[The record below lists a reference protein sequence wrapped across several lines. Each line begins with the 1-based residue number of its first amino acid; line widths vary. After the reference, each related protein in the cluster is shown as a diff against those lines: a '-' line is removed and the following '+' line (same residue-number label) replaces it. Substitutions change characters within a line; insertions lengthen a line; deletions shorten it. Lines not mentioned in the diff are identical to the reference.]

1 MKIVITGGSGFL
13 GSRIADYYRHKYEIL
28 TPSHSEMD
36 ITDQQSVKLYL
47 KAHHPDIII
56 HCAAVSNVGICD
68 NEPERT
74 RLINVTG
81 SENIAEACKN
91 IGAKCIMCSSD
102 QVYFGSTLKTPHL
115 EDEELMP
122 YNEYGR
128 QKLTMEQNCLQKNSD
143 CVMLRL
149 SWMYDTKRKS
159 EQEHDTFMRKL
170 IADIQAK
177 NAISFPIYDMRGITD
192 VTEVVKN
199 LEKTFHLPGGIYNF
213 GSSNDKNTYETL
225 CEAFKQLPHADSSL
239 LHANTAA
246 FADNHR
252 NICMN
257 IDKITNAGILFPTT
271 CESIVKILKQI

>member
-1 MKIVITGGSGFL
+1 MKILITGGSGFL
-13 GSRIADYYRHKYEIL
+13 GIRIADYYRHKYKIL
-28 TPSHSEMD
+28 TPAHSEMD
-36 ITDQQSVKLYL
+36 ITDKTAVKLYL
-47 KAHHPDIII
+47 ESKQPDIII

-74 RLINVTG
+74 QLINVIG
-81 SENIAEACKN
+81 SKNIAEIGKA

-102 QVYFGSTLKTPHL
+102 QVYFGSALKTPHL

-128 QKLTMEQNCLQKNSD
+128 QKLTMEQNCLQKNPD

-149 SWMYDTKRKS
+149 SWMYDTKRNG

-170 IADIQAK
+170 IADIQTK
-177 NAISFPIYDMRGITD
+177 TAISFPIHDMRGITD

-199 LEKTFHLPGGIYNF
+199 LEKTFHLPGGVYNF
-213 GSSNDKNTYETL
+213 GSYNDKNTYETL
-225 CEAFKQLPHADSSL
+225 REAFSRLPRIDSSL
-239 LHANTAA
+239 LHANTTA

-257 IDKITNAGILFPTT
+257 IDKNHKCRYLIFYNN
-271 CESIVKILKQI
+271 